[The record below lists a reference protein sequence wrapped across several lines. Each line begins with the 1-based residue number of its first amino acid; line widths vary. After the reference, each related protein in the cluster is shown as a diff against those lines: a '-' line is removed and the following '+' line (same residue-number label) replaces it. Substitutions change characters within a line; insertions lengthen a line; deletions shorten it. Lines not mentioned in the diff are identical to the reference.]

1 MKKKPSFGN
10 VQRTAFLNSFKRI
23 PRKNFFYSAL
33 FDFLCLLAF
42 FIILTAAFGLIN
54 IISYKTLDGFNQ
66 AYELKMSGD
75 EEGFT
80 NLMAELTPDINRL
93 FIFSLIIFVIAFII
107 LMFFCSWFYGKAW
120 CKALNKKFNPY
131 FLKQYFKL
139 NLAWF
144 IIWFFVFLFTIS
156 SLKISYAAVVLLL
169 EILIFFYLDYVL
181 RSVFDEKKKISENF
195 AALFNI
201 AKHVLWFLLSL
212 IMCIL
217 MLFILLFI
225 LALTTSIPVLFFI
238 VFIILLIFF
247 IGWSRNY
254 IIELVKHVK
263 LLKKV

>member
-1 MKKKPSFGN
+1 MKKKPVFWN
-10 VQRTAFLNSFKRI
+10 VQTTALVNSFNRI
-23 PRKNFFYSAL
+23 PRKKFFYSAL

-42 FIILTAAFGLIN
+42 FIILTSAFGLIN
-54 IISYKTLDGFNQ
+54 LISFKSLEGLNQ

-139 NLAWF
+139 NFVWF
-144 IIWFFVFLFTIS
+144 IIWLFIFLFTVS
-156 SLKISYAAVVLLL
+156 SLKVSYAAVILLL
-169 EILIFFYLDYVL
+169 EILIFFYLDYIL
-181 RSVFDEKKKISENF
+181 RSVFDEENKLSENF

-201 AKHVLWFLLSL
+201 AKHVLWFLLFL
-212 IMCIL
+212 IISIV
-217 MLFILLFI
+217 MLFILLYI
-225 LALTTSIPVLFFI
+225 LALTTSIPVLFII

-254 IIELVKHVK
+254 IVELVKHVR
-263 LLKKV
+263 LIKKV